1 MNRFVTLFVA
11 AALGTSSF
19 ALAHGPQTQ
28 LTLDN
33 NQITTRHIFPD
44 EPYRETLTPATRVYV
59 MPIMPSTGSS
69 GTEWYVRPITTLN
82 SSNQPLFISGPGI
95 AWGFGIDESTGQTV
109 WPTGG
114 TFSMAFTGGLKSWD
128 GSSFVDPGN
137 EQLQLFRQSGTTIVG
152 SAITQDTGSQ
162 QPGVAS
168 AAVTVNPT
176 SLDPHTSYRY
186 RLLGDGTDP
195 FSASDDGVYLAS
207 MQLSMTNQT
216 STNIL
221 PSEEYYYVLAKNVS
235 IDEATSIA
243 EATFPNLEIQTIPEP
258 TVLGV
263 AGLIALASMRRTR
276 R

>member
-1 MNRFVTLFVA
+1 MNRFATLFIA
-11 AALGTSSF
+11 TALGTSSI

-33 NQITTRHIFPD
+33 NQITTRNIFAD
-44 EPYRETLTPATRVYV
+44 EPYREDLTPATGVYV

-82 SSNQPLFISGPGI
+82 SSNQPVYLSGPGL
-95 AWGFGIDESTGQTV
+95 AWGYGINESTGQTV

-128 GSSFVDPGN
+128 GSAFVDPGT
-137 EQLQLFRQSGTTIVG
+137 EQLQLFRQSGPTVIG
-152 SAITQDTGSQ
+152 SAVTQDSGPQ
-162 QPGVAS
+162 QPGVVS
-168 AAVTVNPT
+168 GAVSVNPS
-176 SLDPHTSYRY
+176 SLEPHTSFRY
-186 RLLGDGTDP
+186 RLLGDGTNQ

-207 MQLSMTNQT
+207 FQLSMTNQT

-221 PSEEYYYVLAKNVS
+221 PSEEYFYVLAKNVS
-235 IDEATSIA
+235 MDEATSIA
-243 EATFPNLEIQTIPEP
+243 QATFPNLTIQTIPEP
-258 TVLGV
+258 TVLGL
-263 AGLIALASMRRTR
+263 AGLMGLVSLRRVR